1 MRFSTT
7 IHQIIARQP
16 APAQPL
22 TAPVEARPALP
33 EHDAPAYS
41 QEPPPDLDQR
51 VRMTGEW

>member
-1 MRFSTT
+1 MRFSAA
-7 IHQIIARQP
+7 IHQIVARQS

-22 TAPVEARPALP
+22 IAPVEARPALP
-33 EHDAPAYS
+33 AEDAPVRS